1 MTRKQDRSTIDLA
14 DWRKRIRPAIAERAE
29 YRCESCGLFVGMHG
43 DVDHKVP
50 RHRCEAE
57 GINPRDPENLQYL
70 CKSCHSIK
78 TNRERWDGHK
88 RKDRQEVRR
97 ARVTG
102 RGAFLQAL
110 QEGGA

>member
-43 DVDHKVP
+43 DVDLKVP

>member
-14 DWRKRIRPAIAERAE
+14 DWRKRLRPAVADRAE
-29 YRCESCGLFVGMHG
+29 YRCE
-43 DVDHKVP
+43 
-50 RHRCEAE
+50 
-57 GINPRDPENLQYL
+57 
-70 CKSCHSIK
+70 SCHSIK

-88 RKDRQEVRR
+88 RKDRNAVRR